1 MGLIIECR
9 NLGMSYADGTV
20 RVLQNLD
27 FDVQIGEF
35 VVILGRSG
43 SGKSTLL
50 NILGAMDVATRGRV
64 AISGVALGDLM
75 EAGRT
80 QFRRKSL
87 GFIFQ
92 TYNLV
97 PTLTVAQSLQLPL
110 ELNALAPN
118 GKIETML
125 ATLGLNGLGARYPEE
140 LSGGEQQR
148 VAVGRALIHTP
159 QLVLADEPTG
169 NLDSIAG
176 EGVLTLIKTLSR
188 TQGAT
193 VVMATHS
200 ADVARHADRVLQMHD
215 GQLIEGP

>member
-9 NLGMSYADGTV
+9 NLGMSYAAGTV
-20 RVLQNLD
+20 RVLQNLN

-50 NILGAMDVATRGRV
+50 NILGAMDLATSGRV
-64 AISGVALGDLM
+64 AISGVALGALI

-97 PTLTVAQSLQLPL
+97 PTLTVAQNLQLPL
-110 ELNALAPN
+110 ELNGLATHD
-118 GKIETML
+118 KIEIML
-125 ATLGLNGLGARYPEE
+125 AALSLEGLGARYPEE

-159 QLVLADEPTG
+159 PLVLADEPTG
-169 NLDSIAG
+169 NLDSIAS
-176 EGVLTLIKTLSR
+176 EGVLTLLKALSR
-188 TQGAT
+188 TQGAS